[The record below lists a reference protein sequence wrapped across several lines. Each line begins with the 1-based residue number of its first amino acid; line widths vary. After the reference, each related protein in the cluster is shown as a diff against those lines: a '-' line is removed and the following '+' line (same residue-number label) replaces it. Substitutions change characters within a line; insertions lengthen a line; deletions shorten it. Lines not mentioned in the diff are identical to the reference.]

1 MAVQHA
7 MRHFNS
13 QFNGRHLIVF
23 TDHKPLIGSFGS
35 SDLQAHDP
43 IALNAINEVAMFTSD
58 IRHKEGKSLIVPD
71 LLSRPFNCPIGK
83 AYELEEPQE
92 TPRNSFF

>member
-35 SDLQAHDP
+35 SELQAHDP
-43 IALNAINEVAMFTSD
+43 IALNAINEIAMFTSD
-58 IRHKEGKSLIVPD
+58 LRHKEGKELIVPD
-71 LLSRPFNCPIGK
+71 HMSCQYWTLRAKMNTIAPIICI
-83 AYELEEPQE
+83 
-92 TPRNSFF
+92 